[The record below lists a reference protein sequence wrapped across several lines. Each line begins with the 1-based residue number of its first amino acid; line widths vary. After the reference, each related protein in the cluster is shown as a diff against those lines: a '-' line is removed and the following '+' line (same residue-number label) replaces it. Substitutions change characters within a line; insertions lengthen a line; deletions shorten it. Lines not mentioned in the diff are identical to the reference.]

1 MANLK
6 KFIGSLR
13 LVRIKGRKLTVVML
27 IIAMVLSMS
36 TLAML
41 HILTAREKKATEE
54 LRQKA
59 TDLTIE
65 NEELQEDIDQAGS
78 IQSIVEIA
86 EKELGLVQ
94 PDSVFYIEEE
104 ASEASE

>member
-1 MANLK
+1 MADFK
-6 KFIGSLR
+6 KFIGSFR
-13 LVRIKGRKLTVVML
+13 LVRIKGRKMTVVML
-27 IIAMVLSMS
+27 IIAIVLSMS
-36 TLAML
+36 TLAVL
-41 HILTAREKKATEE
+41 HYLTAQVKKDTEE

-59 TDLTIE
+59 TDLVME

-94 PDSVFYIEEE
+94 PDSVFFIEEE
-104 ASEASE
+104 ATE